1 MSLIILS
8 SDLLLNR
15 LERVAGNHA
24 ERNIRLLH
32 ALRKMDRTKFGFS
45 YLGKMRL
52 WSDGRLSTTTRQVGW
67 LALTTAWRQLTTPRE
82 SRKI

>member
-15 LERVAGNHA
+15 LEHVAGNYA

-45 YLGKMRL
+45 YLGKNE
-52 WSDGRLSTTTRQVGW
+52 VVV
-67 LALTTAWRQLTTPRE
+67 
-82 SRKI
+82 